1 MPQEI
6 KDAEKFIQISDRAH
20 YCDIKRVGRV
30 VKLKLRTP
38 GRLYTLKA
46 DPNKAEEIVKKLR
59 CEIREV
65 LKGICGCARMCIV
78 LDSEVQYQAN
88 RPQV

>member
-6 KDAEKFIQISDRAH
+6 FDVDKFVQVSERAD
-20 YCDIKRVGRV
+20 YCAIKRLKKT

-38 GRLYTLKA
+38 KKLYTLKV
-46 DPNKAEEIVKKLR
+46 DPTKAEEILKKLR

-65 LKGICGCARMCIV
+65 
-78 LDSEVQYQAN
+78 
-88 RPQV
+88 

>member
-6 KDAEKFIQISDRAH
+6 RDIEKFIQISDRAY
-20 YCDIKRVGRV
+20 YCDIKRVSRV

-38 GRLYTLKA
+38 GRLYTLKV
-46 DPNKAEEIVKKLR
+46 DPNKAEEIVKRLR

-65 LKGICGCARMCIV
+65 
-78 LDSEVQYQAN
+78 
-88 RPQV
+88 

>member
-6 KDAEKFIQISDRAH
+6 RDVEKFIQISDSAH
-20 YCDIKRVGRV
+20 YCDIKRVSRV

-38 GRLYTLKA
+38 RRLYTLKV
-46 DPNKAEEIVKKLR
+46 DLDKAEEIIKKLR

-65 LKGICGCARMCIV
+65 
-78 LDSEVQYQAN
+78 
-88 RPQV
+88 

>member
-6 KDAEKFIQISDRAH
+6 KDVEKFIQTSDRAY
-20 YCDIKRVGRV
+20 YCDIKRVSRV

-38 GRLYTLKA
+38 GKLYTLKA
-46 DPNKAEEIVKKLR
+46 DPDKAEGIIKKLR

-65 LKGICGCARMCIV
+65 
-78 LDSEVQYQAN
+78 
-88 RPQV
+88 